1 MQPMKRLAVQEQ
13 GGDSLEEEDPE
24 QFRYFRPP
32 MQQYEY
38 HNQRYGGGCG
48 RGNED
53 GYNQRKN
60 QELSKEKGFL
70 DWILEVQKFFDY
82 MGIVE
87 ACKVKLVA
95 LRLKGTDTSW

>member
-48 RGNED
+48 HGNED
-53 GYNQRKN
+53 G
-60 QELSKEKGFL
+60 
-70 DWILEVQKFFDY
+70 
-82 MGIVE
+82 
-87 ACKVKLVA
+87 
-95 LRLKGTDTSW
+95 